1 MIVPRRLQEHAR
13 QTSVGWRLM
22 ITVMTW
28 NVLHRIH
35 AENWGADIPGRWPD
49 ESERIAAV
57 TARIAGRAEQVIA
70 LQEVSGDQLAS
81 LRRALPGRTV
91 HVLPYPRVPAPRN
104 GPCPLDDP
112 REYLVLAVDGPARQ
126 IAAEPFEEDPGKG
139 LLAVQTAG
147 ILVIAVHV
155 SSGQRSARQLE
166 RLAEL
171 AATSPEPVVLLGDFN
186 TDRATVAAGL
196 GPTFTV
202 ADLPPDALPTRPR
215 TSGTKS
221 PFIDHVVVRGAEVG
235 GAVVED
241 ADGLSDHNLVHATV
255 TL

>member
-1 MIVPRRLQEHAR
+1 
-13 QTSVGWRLM
+13 
-22 ITVMTW
+22 MTW

-35 AENWGADIPGRWPD
+35 AENWGSDIPGRWPN

-57 TARIAGRAEQVIA
+57 TARLAGRADQVIA

-81 LRRALPGRTV
+81 LRCALPGRTV
-91 HVLPYPRVPAPRN
+91 HVLPYPRVPAPRS
-104 GPCPLDDP
+104 GTCPLGDP
-112 REYLVLAVDGPARQ
+112 REYLVLSVDGPARQ

-139 LLAVQTAG
+139 LLAIRTAG

-155 SSGQRSARQLE
+155 SSDQRRARQLE
-166 RLAEL
+166 RLAKL
-171 AATSPEPVVLLGDFN
+171 AATSPGRVVLLGDFN
-186 TDRATVAAGL
+186 TDRATVVAGL
-196 GPTFTV
+196 GPTFTI

-215 TSGTKS
+215 TSGTK
-221 PFIDHVVVRGAEVG
+221 PQRIDHVVVRGGEVS

-241 ADGLSDHNLVHATV
+241 ADGLSDHNLLHARV